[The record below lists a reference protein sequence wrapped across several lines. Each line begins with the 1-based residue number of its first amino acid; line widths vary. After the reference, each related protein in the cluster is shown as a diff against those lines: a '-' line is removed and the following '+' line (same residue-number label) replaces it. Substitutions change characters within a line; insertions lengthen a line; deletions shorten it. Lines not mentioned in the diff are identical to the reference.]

1 MVEMVI
7 MGLRVV
13 MMRRMNKFLMLRRST
28 PLPTYTW
35 ELQFSDYPSTLI
47 GGRKL
52 ATRGKTYL
60 MREKRKENL
69 RLVEKEPGSDY
80 RFHTTFQ
87 QDFYEPVIIA
97 KTNLMV
103 ISQWIDWTYMEEKH
117 DTVFDEVVGSC
128 RAKHLRD
135 VMAFKKN

>member
-1 MVEMVI
+1 
-7 MGLRVV
+7 
-13 MMRRMNKFLMLRRST
+13 
-28 PLPTYTW
+28 
-35 ELQFSDYPSTLI
+35 
-47 GGRKL
+47 
-52 ATRGKTYL
+52 

-87 QDFYEPVIIA
+87 QDFYEPVIIT

-117 DTVFDEVVGSC
+117 DAIFDEVVGSC

-135 VMAFKKN
+135 VMAFKKNWNNEIIT